1 MLVTS
6 SLLKNDLSKPI
17 GRSRKINAQTFQQ
30 RSRIKMNDL
39 TSRYIFVSFLQINS
53 RCHGY
58 GSCHIL

>member
-6 SLLKNDLSKPI
+6 FLLKNDLSKPI

-30 RSRIKMNDL
+30 RSHIKMDDL
-39 TSRYIFVSFLQINS
+39 ISGYIFVSFLQIKY

-58 GSCHIL
+58 GSCYVL